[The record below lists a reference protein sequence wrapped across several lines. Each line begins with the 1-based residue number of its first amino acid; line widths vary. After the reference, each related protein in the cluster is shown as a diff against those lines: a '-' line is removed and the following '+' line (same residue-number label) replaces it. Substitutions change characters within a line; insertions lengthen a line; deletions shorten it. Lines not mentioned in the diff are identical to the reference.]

1 MRRLLCMVL
10 TGAVMIG
17 CLCTGTGA
25 VDESNVVS
33 YSFETT
39 GTAITRATGNLDWT
53 IEANGTVVADTS
65 FTMSAGETVWIR
77 ANYSPENA
85 SLDFGLVD
93 SNEKF
98 HYINVTTGSI
108 DKTIEIP
115 ENGDYTLAIRNNSS
129 KSVNGDHFVSDTLN
143 KTEIV
148 GAARALAYQLDDGN
162 YPVSDK
168 GKTYG
173 SALLSEIVGHEPD
186 LISAVGTDGQA
197 GYVKYED
204 VKKPEIKNPSEA
216 VSYMQDRLETY
227 TVPLYDLQEE
237 VIGEFE
243 IGCAMDV
250 TGYSLEEAKEMVNL
264 GERAGSVLS
273 VEQTS
278 LINGNFPK
286 NVRGETYGT
295 ALMAE
300 VVGEM
305 PDLQAAIGTN
315 DQEGYVR
322 TSDLSHPKF
331 ETPQDAL
338 EWQKTQPDS
347 YYIPLYDFQGNE
359 IGSFL
364 RERNNLTIAEME
376 AMKG

>member
-1 MRRLLCMVL
+1 
-10 TGAVMIG
+10 MIG

-115 ENGDYTLAIRNNSS
+115 ENGDYLY
-129 KSVNGDHFVSDTLN
+129 NGDHFVSDTLN

>member
-1 MRRLLCMVL
+1 MKKRVLSLMLATVMCMAL
-10 TGAVMIG
+10 AVTANAVEYDSSISRYY
-17 CLCTGTGA
+17 GTG
-25 VDESNVVS
+25 NCS
-33 YSFETT
+33 Y
-39 GTAITRATGNLDWT
+39 TA
-53 IEANGTVVADTS
+53 
-65 FTMSAGETVWIR
+65 
-77 ANYSPENA
+77 Y
-85 SLDFGLVD
+85 
-93 SNEKF
+93 
-98 HYINVTTGSI
+98 
-108 DKTIEIP
+108 
-115 ENGDYTLAIRNNSS
+115 
-129 KSVNGDHFVSDTLN
+129 
-143 KTEIV
+143 
-148 GAARALAYQLDDGN
+148 
-162 YPVSDK
+162 
-168 GKTYG
+168 
-173 SALLSEIVGHEPD
+173 SALY
-186 LISAVGTDGQA
+186 ADG
-197 GYVKYED
+197 G
-204 VKKPEIKNPSEA
+204 
-216 VSYMQDRLETY
+216 

>member
-1 MRRLLCMVL
+1 MELSQKLKELRKKQGLTQLELAERLFVSRQAISGWEAGTSRPSTENLQSLSRLFNIPLETLLDDTAEAEPAAAPEKLPAEEQAKEEGKGQGLGKDRRYKAIVL
-10 TGAVMIG
+10 VIV
-17 CLCTGTGA
+17 L
-25 VDESNVVS
+25 
-33 YSFETT
+33 
-39 GTAITRATGNLDWT
+39 
-53 IEANGTVVADTS
+53 
-65 FTMSAGETVWIR
+65 
-77 ANYSPENA
+77 
-85 SLDFGLVD
+85 
-93 SNEKF
+93 
-98 HYINVTTGSI
+98 
-108 DKTIEIP
+108 
-115 ENGDYTLAIRNNSS
+115 LAILL
-129 KSVNGDHFVSDTLN
+129 T
-143 KTEIV
+143 
-148 GAARALAYQLDDGN
+148 DGN

>member
-33 YSFETT
+33 KEYETT

-53 IEANGTVVADTS
+53 IKANGTVVADTS
-65 FTMSAGETVWIR
+65 FTMSAGETVRIR

-98 HYINVTTGSI
+98 HYI
-108 DKTIEIP
+108 
-115 ENGDYTLAIRNNSS
+115 
-129 KSVNGDHFVSDTLN
+129 
-143 KTEIV
+143 
-148 GAARALAYQLDDGN
+148 
-162 YPVSDK
+162 
-168 GKTYG
+168 
-173 SALLSEIVGHEPD
+173 
-186 LISAVGTDGQA
+186 
-197 GYVKYED
+197 
-204 VKKPEIKNPSEA
+204 KNPSEA
-216 VSYMQDRLETY
+216 VSYMQDRQETY

>member
-1 MRRLLCMVL
+1 MKKRVLSLMLATVMCMAL
-10 TGAVMIG
+10 AVTANAVEYDSSISRYY
-17 CLCTGTGA
+17 GTG
-25 VDESNVVS
+25 NCS
-33 YSFETT
+33 Y
-39 GTAITRATGNLDWT
+39 TA
-53 IEANGTVVADTS
+53 
-65 FTMSAGETVWIR
+65 
-77 ANYSPENA
+77 Y
-85 SLDFGLVD
+85 
-93 SNEKF
+93 
-98 HYINVTTGSI
+98 
-108 DKTIEIP
+108 
-115 ENGDYTLAIRNNSS
+115 
-129 KSVNGDHFVSDTLN
+129 
-143 KTEIV
+143 
-148 GAARALAYQLDDGN
+148 
-162 YPVSDK
+162 
-168 GKTYG
+168 
-173 SALLSEIVGHEPD
+173 SAL
-186 LISAVGTDGQA
+186 
-197 GYVKYED
+197 
-204 VKKPEIKNPSEA
+204 
-216 VSYMQDRLETY
+216 
-227 TVPLYDLQEE
+227 
-237 VIGEFE
+237 
-243 IGCAMDV
+243 
-250 TGYSLEEAKEMVNL
+250 NL

>member
-39 GTAITRATGNLDWT
+39 GTAIIRATGNLDWT
-53 IEANGTVVADTS
+53 IEANGTVLADTS
-65 FTMSAGETVWIR
+65 FTMSAGETVRIR

-115 ENGDYTLAIRNNSS
+115 ENGSYTLVIRNNLS
-129 KSVNGDHFVSDTLN
+129 KSVKVILRGG
-143 KTEIV
+143 K
-148 GAARALAYQLDDGN
+148 GAAKLTGNTYYFKRLERSKNMKKRVLSLMLATVMCMALAVTAN
-162 YPVSDK
+162 
-168 GKTYG
+168 
-173 SALLSEIVGHEPD
+173 
-186 LISAVGTDGQA
+186 AV
-197 GYVKYED
+197 E
-204 VKKPEIKNPSEA
+204 
-216 VSYMQDRLETY
+216 
-227 TVPLYDLQEE
+227 YD
-237 VIGEFE
+237 
-243 IGCAMDV
+243 
-250 TGYSLEEAKEMVNL
+250 SSMVNL

-305 PDLQAAIGTN
+305 PDLQAAIGT
-315 DQEGYVR
+315 DGQEGYVR

>member
-33 YSFETT
+33 KEYETT

-53 IEANGTVVADTS
+53 IKANGTVVADTS
-65 FTMSAGETVWIR
+65 FTMSAGETVRIR

-129 KSVNGDHFVSDTLN
+129 KSV
-143 KTEIV
+143 
-148 GAARALAYQLDDGN
+148 
-162 YPVSDK
+162 
-168 GKTYG
+168 
-173 SALLSEIVGHEPD
+173 
-186 LISAVGTDGQA
+186 
-197 GYVKYED
+197 
-204 VKKPEIKNPSEA
+204 
-216 VSYMQDRLETY
+216 
-227 TVPLYDLQEE
+227 
-237 VIGEFE
+237 IGEFE

-264 GERAGSVLS
+264 GERAGSVMS

>member
-53 IEANGTVVADTS
+53 
-65 FTMSAGETVWIR
+65 
-77 ANYSPENA
+77 
-85 SLDFGLVD
+85 
-93 SNEKF
+93 
-98 HYINVTTGSI
+98 
-108 DKTIEIP
+108 
-115 ENGDYTLAIRNNSS
+115 
-129 KSVNGDHFVSDTLN
+129 
-143 KTEIV
+143 
-148 GAARALAYQLDDGN
+148 
-162 YPVSDK
+162 
-168 GKTYG
+168 
-173 SALLSEIVGHEPD
+173 
-186 LISAVGTDGQA
+186 
-197 GYVKYED
+197 
-204 VKKPEIKNPSEA
+204 
-216 VSYMQDRLETY
+216 
-227 TVPLYDLQEE
+227 
-237 VIGEFE
+237 
-243 IGCAMDV
+243 
-250 TGYSLEEAKEMVNL
+250 
-264 GERAGSVLS
+264 
-273 VEQTS
+273 
-278 LINGNFPK
+278 K

>member
-1 MRRLLCMVL
+1 MELSQKLKELRKKQGLTQLELAERLFVSRQAISGWEAGTSRPSTENLQSLSRLFNIPLETLLDDTAEAEPAAAPEKLPAEEQAKEEGKGQGLGKDRRYKAIVMVIVLLAILLTTAVLAHRRTAQEKTGVMTFSEMECEDIDLAGWGQICADRGLWQREVKEMRRLLCMVL

-129 KSVNGDHFVSDTLN
+129 KSV
-143 KTEIV
+143 K
-148 GAARALAYQLDDGN
+148 
-162 YPVSDK
+162 
-168 GKTYG
+168 
-173 SALLSEIVGHEPD
+173 
-186 LISAVGTDGQA
+186 
-197 GYVKYED
+197 
-204 VKKPEIKNPSEA
+204 
-216 VSYMQDRLETY
+216 
-227 TVPLYDLQEE
+227 
-237 VIGEFE
+237 
-243 IGCAMDV
+243 V
-250 TGYSLEEAKEMVNL
+250 TGV
-264 GERAGSVLS
+264 
-273 VEQTS
+273 
-278 LINGNFPK
+278 
-286 NVRGETYGT
+286 VRY
-295 ALMAE
+295 
-300 VVGEM
+300 
-305 PDLQAAIGTN
+305 
-315 DQEGYVR
+315 
-322 TSDLSHPKF
+322 
-331 ETPQDAL
+331 
-338 EWQKTQPDS
+338 
-347 YYIPLYDFQGNE
+347 
-359 IGSFL
+359 
-364 RERNNLTIAEME
+364 
-376 AMKG
+376 